1 MLSEEPSNNL
11 LRPWKD
17 TLLGTREYVSE
28 ENEGSWR
35 ETLAQICLKVESEA
49 EKGMLRTQEA
59 GIRGGWG
66 IEELWMEELHVA
78 REVRKSVEAGF
89 SF

>member
-1 MLSEEPSNNL
+1 MWNEEPSDSL
-11 LRPWKD
+11 LRQWKD

-35 ETLAQICLKVESEA
+35 ETLLQICEKIEAESE
-49 EKGMLRTQEA
+49 EGMLRTQEA
-59 GIRGGWG
+59 GIRGGWE

-78 REVRKSVEAGF
+78 REVKKSIQAGVIF
-89 SF
+89 